1 MKFALQFVR
10 HFSVPST
17 KIRPKLRIHYKA
29 VLNLSAFPKILA
41 SSTLARSARERNL
54 RNMVIYTHPRNFGNH
69 VTVRPSVHTTGYQ
82 GKKTQW
88 TGMAIGKANAT
99 RRYFGGKSHS
109 QPLLVKQ
116 NNLRLNKD
124 DYYTLKSPS
133 VFSLAKSLQ
142 LILGNSA
149 TYRLVNNL

>member
-17 KIRPKLRIHYKA
+17 KIRSKLRIHYKA

-82 GKKTQW
+82 GKKTQ
-88 TGMAIGKANAT
+88 
-99 RRYFGGKSHS
+99 
-109 QPLLVKQ
+109 
-116 NNLRLNKD
+116 
-124 DYYTLKSPS
+124 
-133 VFSLAKSLQ
+133 
-142 LILGNSA
+142 
-149 TYRLVNNL
+149 